1 MADHSRNYLSQWT
14 GRSTFAIGIPICGRS
29 ESNLRAEAMAVWNS
43 NPSTIVSDNKE
54 VVRDLCTKA
63 IERVDRAIE
72 NHRKGVAEDLSV
84 TMLERVRTELVR
96 MNEVL

>member
-1 MADHSRNYLSQWT
+1 
-14 GRSTFAIGIPICGRS
+14 
-29 ESNLRAEAMAVWNS
+29 MAVWNS

-96 MNEVL
+96 MNEVLSPTVFQPTFGAFHLGLAR